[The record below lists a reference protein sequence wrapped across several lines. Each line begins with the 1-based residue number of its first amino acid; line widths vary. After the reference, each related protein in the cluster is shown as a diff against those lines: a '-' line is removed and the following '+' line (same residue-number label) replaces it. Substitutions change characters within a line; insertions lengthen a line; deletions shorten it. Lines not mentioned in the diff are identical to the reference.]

1 MNKFFIRT
9 LFFITFIRRRLD
21 YANVTFDKGFNH
33 NLSYQLSGKFQIAVI
48 SGAEKF
54 LKIGRGALVWYIGLK
69 LKYVG

>member
-33 NLSYQLSGKFQIAVI
+33 NLSF
-48 SGAEKF
+48 
-54 LKIGRGALVWYIGLK
+54 
-69 LKYVG
+69 